1 MTQEDNTP
9 DMDEAA
15 IAALSFEDAL
25 TKLEAVVRQLESG
38 EATLDKSITLY
49 TLGERLR
56 GHCQTRLDDAK
67 SRIEK
72 ITMGADGRLGTQPLD
87 D

>member
-1 MTQEDNTP
+1 
-9 DMDEAA
+9 MDEAA

-25 TKLEAVVRQLESG
+25 GRLEAVVRQLESG
-38 EATLDKSITLY
+38 EATLDRSITLY

-56 GHCQTRLDDAK
+56 SHCQKRLDDAK

-72 ITMGADGRLGTQPLD
+72 ITIGTDGQPGTEPFD